1 MKSIKTEHCRLLNDA
16 KEQTTKAA
24 KYVSA
29 VGIVHGIGAIFSAVG
44 RGEDAQEWESNLS
57 SQLVEA
63 VKALQKANDEID
75 KAIDIVLE
83 NGGADDENRS

>member
-1 MKSIKTEHCRLLNDA
+1 MKSLKTEHCRLLNEA
-16 KEQTTKAA
+16 KEQTMKAA

-29 VGIVHGIGAIFSAVG
+29 VGIVNGIGAIFSSVG
-44 RGEDAQEWESNLS
+44 RGEDVQDWEANLS
-57 SQLVEA
+57 RQLVEV

-83 NGGADDENRS
+83 NGGADDENRG